1 MLLPLRTFLL
11 ILALLAPASFSSAQ
25 MLSASD
31 GKMPDVVPLFELEDF
46 DGNLVSLEEQR
57 GKVVM
62 INFWATWCPP
72 CVDEMPAMDALK
84 TALSDKPFEILAV
97 NMAEDREAIATF
109 LERTGFELGFP
120 LLLDPGG
127 VVADK
132 YAVRGLP
139 ATMLVDPTGKF
150 AFGGV
155 GPRKWDSAEVIAEIM
170 PLFDCT
176 AVLKLR

>member
-1 MLLPLRTFLL
+1 MVKFLRTPLL
-11 ILALLAPASFSSAQ
+11 LLVLLAPASFSSAQ
-25 MLSASD
+25 MLTSP
-31 GKMPDVVPLFELEDF
+31 GGTMPDIVPLFELQDIE
-46 DGNLVSLEEQR
+46 GNLVSLEDQR

-72 CVDEMPAMDALK
+72 CIEEMPAMDALK

-97 NMAEDREAIATF
+97 NMSEDREAIETF
-109 LERTGFELGFP
+109 LERTGFDLSFP

-127 VVADK
+127 IVADK

-139 ATMLVDPTGKF
+139 ATMLVDPHGNF

-155 GPRKWDSAEVIAEIM
+155 GARKWDSPEVIAEIM
-170 PLFDCT
+170 PLFD
-176 AVLKLR
+176 

>member
-72 CVDEMPAMDALK
+72 CVDEMPAMDQPTNNKIHLVWYDGM
-84 TALSDKPFEILAV
+84 L
-97 NMAEDREAIATF
+97 N
-109 LERTGFELGFP
+109 
-120 LLLDPGG
+120 
-127 VVADK
+127 
-132 YAVRGLP
+132 YVRFKCLCN
-139 ATMLVDPTGKF
+139 K
-150 AFGGV
+150 
-155 GPRKWDSAEVIAEIM
+155 SI
-170 PLFDCT
+170 
-176 AVLKLR
+176 